1 MSDERFILPQFQA
14 PSEAQQAIPQIELPE
29 GVARVDFFVFERT
42 MKKDGSMDMQLRID
56 SSDPEYPN
64 TLSAFEVVGVLE
76 TAKFNVMQH
85 RFAKR

>member
-1 MSDERFILPQFQA
+1 MSDEKFILPQFEA
-14 PSEAQQAIPQIELPE
+14 PKDAPQIQLPE

-42 MKKDGSMDMQLRID
+42 INKDGTMGMQLRID

-85 RFAKR
+85 RFAKG

>member
-1 MSDERFILPQFQA
+1 
-14 PSEAQQAIPQIELPE
+14 
-29 GVARVDFFVFERT
+29 

>member
-1 MSDERFILPQFQA
+1 MSDEKFILPQFQA
-14 PSEAQQAIPQIELPE
+14 QSEANQAVPQIELPE

-42 MKKDGSMDMQLRID
+42 INKDGTIGMQLRID

-85 RFAKR
+85 RFAKG

>member
-1 MSDERFILPQFQA
+1 MSDEKFILPQFQT
-14 PSEAQQAIPQIELPE
+14 PIEAQQAVPQIELPE

-42 MKKDGSMDMQLRID
+42 INKDGTIGMQLRID

-64 TLSAFEVVGVLE
+64 TLSTFEVVGVLE

-85 RFAKR
+85 RFAKG